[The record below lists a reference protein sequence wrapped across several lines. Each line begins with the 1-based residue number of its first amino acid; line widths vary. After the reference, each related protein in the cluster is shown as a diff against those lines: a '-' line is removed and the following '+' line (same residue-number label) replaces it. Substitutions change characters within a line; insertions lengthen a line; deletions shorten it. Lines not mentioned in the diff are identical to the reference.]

1 MNRVYVAFGSNIG
14 DRYEAISDA
23 LKLIEENGM
32 KIVRKSNIYET
43 EPYGYVDQPPFVN
56 GAIEVETNLDCRQV
70 LRILLDIEIQIGRVR
85 LFKWGPRIIDLDIIL
100 FNNEVYNE
108 EDLKVPH
115 PDMQNRDFV
124 LKPLND
130 ICPDYVHPILNEKI
144 SELLSKLQQSTN

>member
-1 MNRVYVAFGSNIG
+1 MNKVYIAFGSNIG
-14 DRYEAISDA
+14 DRHEAVKDA
-23 LKLIEENGM
+23 LELVEQSGM
-32 KIVRKSNIYET
+32 KIVKKSNIYET
-43 EPYGYVDQPPFVN
+43 EPYGYVDQPIFIN
-56 GAIEVETNLDCRQV
+56 GAIEVETDLSCRQV
-70 LRILLDIEIQIGRVR
+70 LTTLLDIEKQIGRVR

-130 ICPDYVHPILNEKI
+130 ICPEYIHPILNKKI
-144 SELLSKLQQSTN
+144 SELLLKLLKSKE